1 MKRFSIA
8 LIFFSSLL
16 LPLQTFGFK
25 PLEEIGRGFFQ
36 SFGADLQR
44 GLLGSPYYHPY
55 PRYPQYYPYYPPP
68 RHYYE
73 LDPFV
78 IPSILIC
85 MMNTAISKLLSEE
98 HVIESS
104 AFHRASWESGFLV
117 RPGKLGRGA
126 RCASGEPA

>member
-44 GLLGSPYYHPY
+44 GLLVSPYYHSY

-68 RHYYE
+68 IHYYE
-73 LDPFV
+73 PR
-78 IPSILIC
+78 PIC
-85 MMNTAISKLLSEE
+85 HTEYIDMYNEYGY
-98 HVIESS
+98 IETIVR
-104 AFHRASWESGFLV
+104 RA
-117 RPGKLGRGA
+117 
-126 RCASGEPA
+126 CY